1 MAKVRFHAEFT
12 AEGAILQKLMKALPE
27 IRAMALGF
35 IGDEAKHILYNTFL
49 RGQSLNYTGLTDKK
63 NRRTVGYEI
72 GKRAMKV
79 SIRSYP
85 ANLFEE
91 KRPNYRPSGKYI
103 ITRKLKNVLNP
114 LMGSIVNN
122 FDRMYLQKKIEGM

>member
-49 RGQSLNYTGLTDKK
+49 RGQSLNYAGMIDKK
-63 NRRTVGYEI
+63 NGGRLG
-72 GKRAMKV
+72 MK
-79 SIRSYP
+79 
-85 ANLFEE
+85 
-91 KRPNYRPSGKYI
+91 
-103 ITRKLKNVLNP
+103 
-114 LMGSIVNN
+114 
-122 FDRMYLQKKIEGM
+122 